1 MCNIL
6 PRKKQ
11 IEVLHH
17 LVEGNTLRSTA
28 RLTGVHRTTIMRLMV
43 RFGKA
48 CQRLMDREFQ
58 GLTLNHLEVDEIWTF
73 VEKKQGKL
81 TVEEKA
87 TRHDIGDVYL
97 WTGLDQ
103 ETKLIP
109 AFLLGKRSGDSAR
122 RFMTDVASRL
132 RRPNPHESDPHAYQP
147 GGFEP
152 ICQLS
157 ADAFPAYPEAV
168 DLAFG
173 PYVKFGTIRKD
184 YRNADQPGRYAPPE
198 MVGTNKK
205 GISGIR
211 EDEVWTICTSHVERH
226 NWTIRTLLK
235 RFTRLSPG
243 FSKKLGNLQAACS
256 MLLAYYNFV
265 WRTRYP
271 DRSGQAGR
279 LRPTAAMMAGVT
291 DRLWSFE
298 DLFDQAMGFL
308 QA

>member
-1 MCNIL
+1 MANVL
-6 PRKKQ
+6 PREKQ
-11 IEVLHH
+11 IAVLHH

-28 RLTGVHRTTIMRLMV
+28 RLTGVHRTTIMKLLV
-43 RFGKA
+43 RCGEG

-58 GLTLNHLEVDEIWTF
+58 GLTLDHLEVDEIWTF

-97 WTGLDQ
+97 WTALDQ
-103 ETKLIP
+103 ETKLVP
-109 AFLLGKRSGDSAR
+109 AFLVGKRTGDSAR
-122 RFMTDVASRL
+122 RFMTDLSGRL
-132 RRPNPHESDPHAYQP
+132 HRPKPHESDAHAYQP

-152 ICQLS
+152 VCQVS

-173 PYVKFGTIRKD
+173 PYVKFGTVKKD

-198 MVGTNKK
+198 MVGTERK
-205 GISGIR
+205 GIFGIR
-211 EDEVWTICTSHVERH
+211 EDEISTICTSHVERH

-243 FSKKLGNLQAACS
+243 FSKKLENLQAACS
-256 MLLAYYNFV
+256 LLLAYYNFV

-271 DRSGQAGR
+271 DQSGQAGR
-279 LRPTAAMMAGVT
+279 LRSTAAMMAGVT

-298 DLFDQAMGFL
+298 DLYDAAM
-308 QA
+308 AA

>member
-1 MCNIL
+1 MANVL
-6 PRKKQ
+6 PREKQ
-11 IEVLHH
+11 IAVLHH

-28 RLTGVHRTTIMRLMV
+28 RLMGVHRTTIMRLLV
-43 RFGKA
+43 WFGKA

-58 GLTLNHLEVDEIWTF
+58 GLTLDHLEVDEIWTF

-87 TRHDIGDVYL
+87 TRHDIGDIYL
-97 WTGLDQ
+97 WTALDQ
-103 ETKLIP
+103 ESKLVP
-109 AFLLGKRSGDSAR
+109 TFLVGKRSGDNAR
-122 RFMTDVASRL
+122 RFLKNLARRL
-132 RRPNPHESDPHAYQP
+132 HRPKPHESDPHAYQP
-147 GGFEP
+147 GGFEAV
-152 ICQLS
+152 CQLS

-173 PYVKFGTIRKD
+173 PYVKFGTIKKD

-198 MVGTNKK
+198 MVGTERK
-205 GISGIR
+205 GIFGIR
-211 EDEVWTICTSHVERH
+211 EDEIVTICTSHVERH

-235 RFTRLSPG
+235 RFTRLSLG
-243 FSKKLGNLQAACS
+243 FSKKLDNLQAACS

-279 LRPTAAMMAGVT
+279 LRSTAAMMAGVT
-291 DRLWSFE
+291 DRL
-298 DLFDQAMGFL
+298 
-308 QA
+308 